1 MGDYVSY
8 LVTTAGG
15 GSIEVTLLKRHLE
28 EDGDERASVAHAAWR
43 KLFDSD
49 KDAFGNRRTGADR
62 NNAPAMLKKLCDTM
76 GAKKAHDMF
85 TAKIQYERIG

>member
-1 MGDYVSY
+1 MDTYVHY

-15 GSIEVTLLKRHLE
+15 GSIEVSLLKRHLD
-28 EDGDERASVAHAAWR
+28 EDKDERASVAHAAWR

-62 NNAPAMLKKLCDTM
+62 NNAPVMLKKLCDKM
-76 GAKKAHDMF
+76 GSKKAHEMF
-85 TAKIQYERIG
+85 TAAIQYERVR